1 MHLPKRLFC
10 RMQMSKVQRLGE
22 ALWLTCRNKDSA
34 EQFFKRQEKPK
45 AEQMTIEAWTLPT
58 RSGCHW
64 QAELAMDHHQ
74 ALKFS
79 WRTLFFFF
87 CHSKTTSHFFREE
100 VWLWNILNCWNV
112 PFLGYWVLGFF
123 FNLHYSPYL
132 GLVLHHPCER
142 GVATPLNRW
151 RNWSLDSCPK
161 SYGVHRWLD

>member
-10 RMQMSKVQRLGE
+10 RMQMSKVERLGE

-87 CHSKTTSHFFREE
+87 AIPKLFPT
-100 VWLWNILNCWNV
+100 
-112 PFLGYWVLGFF
+112 FLGRGFNFGTFSIVQMFLFWGTGYWNFF
-123 FNLHYSPYL
+123 FNLHYSLYL
-132 GLVLHHPCER
+132 GLVLHYPCER
-142 GVATPLNRW
+142 RVTTPLNRW